1 MVALIMVP
9 LIELPVVETLAEES
23 TEPDEVP
30 AEAVAVAGTERVTP
44 TPLQRDCVNAITSV
58 GGY

>member
-1 MVALIMVP
+1 MVP